1 MSTGLHSESLVRQSQ
16 SVERMAT
23 FAHRALKALSENDM
37 GSFRSANDTLRLLR
51 AEVGEVKQMAFGSND
66 DARLDALTIERTRI
80 AIEIVKV
87 SEKVISDWSN
97 TVRQQMSQ
105 GHRFDSVE
113 SCHLFLDVML
123 PEVWNFSKDML
134 FVAGDVTQELLT
146 AVKARGQESVALVGQ
161 VPDGIAE
168 SSEFVHITGDETFIN
183 WEKLLPKIPSER
195 LTTIRIGDAIDE
207 STVADVL
214 ENYKMWLRQAGMNDA
229 TLRKFALDWLTQ
241 ACGNISTL
249 ARHAPLRALDGVF
262 AGRAAIIVSPGP
274 SLEKNIDH
282 LRSVQGRALIIA
294 PAQTLTRLVRAGV
307 IPDVVMVTDPLDLT
321 ADPYRFLDLADQCPD
336 SILIAKG
343 NCHYQVLNA
352 GFKRVFWSLN
362 GTPDDHWLADLFE
375 MQPLNISGGSVSVSA
390 FRLAVNWGCAPI
402 ALVGQDLALSGDR
415 QYAGER
421 ANNTTATSSLHE
433 LPGFHGGTVL
443 SPTSYFMYHD
453 QFMSFAKILHAQ
465 NMGGR
470 IFNCTEGG
478 AYIEGF
484 QHLALEDFIE
494 NHLDT
499 RERFAP
505 AELIDQAAPEAT
517 AHAAR
522 QARVAERV
530 ALLLSDVRH
539 AASWYGRIDRWLA
552 RGDVTAQLARRID
565 REQLR
570 FLAWLESKPFLTAA
584 HKDMLKSVRYVVAS
598 EKSVLAKIASVHA
611 SFRAVSD
618 TAIALEHV
626 VDEQLLRLRQRP

>member
-1 MSTGLHSESLVRQSQ
+1 MSTGPQSESLVRQSQ
-16 SVERMAT
+16 SVERMAS
-23 FAHRALKALSENDM
+23 FAHRALKALSENDI
-37 GSFRSANDTLRLLR
+37 GGFRSANDTLRLLR
-51 AEVGEVKQMAFGSND
+51 AEVGEVKQMTFGSKD
-66 DARLDALTIERTRI
+66 DARLDAVTIERTRI
-80 AIEIVKV
+80 AIDIVRV
-87 SEKVISDWSN
+87 SEKVISEWSN

-105 GHRFDSVE
+105 GYRFDSVE
-113 SCHLFLDVML
+113 NCHLFLDVML
-123 PEVWNFSKDML
+123 PEVWNFSRDML
-134 FVAGDVTQELLT
+134 FLAGEVTQELLT
-146 AVKARGQESVALVGQ
+146 AVKARGQEATALVGQ

-168 SSEFVHITGDETFIN
+168 SSAFIHISGDETFIN
-183 WEKLLPKIPSER
+183 WEILLPKIPSER

-207 STVADVL
+207 STIADVL
-214 ENYKMWLRQAGMNDA
+214 EDYKMWLRQTGMNDA
-229 TLRKFALDWLTQ
+229 TLLRFGLKWLTQ

-249 ARHAPLRALDGVF
+249 ARHSPLRALDGVF

-321 ADPYRFLDLADQCPD
+321 AEPYRFFDLTDQCPD

-352 GFKRVFWSLN
+352 GFKHVFWTLN

-402 ALVGQDLALSGDR
+402 ALVGQDLALSGNR

-421 ANNTTATSSLHE
+421 ANDSTATSTLHE

-443 SPTSYFMYHD
+443 SPSAYFMFHD
-453 QFMSFAKILHAQ
+453 QFMSFARILHAQ
-465 NMGGR
+465 NMGDR

-484 QHLALEDFIE
+484 QHLALQDFIE
-494 NHLDT
+494 NHLAA
-499 RERFAP
+499 REPFAP
-505 AELIDQAAPEAT
+505 AALIDRVAPEVT
-517 AHAAR
+517 THTAR
-522 QARVAERV
+522 QARVVQRA
-530 ALLLSDVRH
+530 AILLSDIRH
-539 AASWYGRIDRWLA
+539 TVAWHDRIDRWLE
-552 RGDVTAQLARRID
+552 RGNVSAQLARRID

-570 FLAWLESKPFLTAA
+570 FLAWVESKPFLAA
-584 HKDMLKSVRYVVAS
+584 THKGVLKSVRYVVAS
-598 EKSVLAKIASVHA
+598 EKSVLAKIGSVHA
-611 SFRAVSD
+611 MLKAVRQ
-618 TAIALEHV
+618 TATALEPV
-626 VDEQLLRLRQRP
+626 VETELARLRA